1 MTEMIEMPFEELN
14 DVAPKNHVLHGVKII
29 PLEWAHEGGGD
40 IWTIVTCLLHANVPA
55 QRTCGGPDHSTAMGT

>member
-29 PLEWAHEGGGD
+29 PLEWAHEGE
-40 IWTIVTCLLHANVPA
+40 
-55 QRTCGGPDHSTAMGT
+55 GTYGQL